1 MVKIGINVEGLD
13 GKVYSVISEVTEE
26 QALAMLE
33 SGVDFGIVLEE
44 IEFDFEEEPVGPLS

>member
-1 MVKIGINVEGLD
+1 MVKIGINVEGID
-13 GKVYSVISEVTEE
+13 GKVYSVIAEVTEE
-26 QALAMLE
+26 QAAAMFE